1 MNLET
6 ILAHFEDKVVNP
18 VGASRARNKL
28 VGSGYIAGLKALVS
42 VLKIPKPTV
51 LSGKNSSVKLC
62 ESIAGFGLKKTLI
75 VTDRPLYELGLLEKI
90 LAALEKQGASFELF
104 TEVEPDPTFKV
115 VEQGLRKYRQSNCD
129 SVLAIGGGSSIDC
142 AKVIALAASN
152 QVEPQKLVGILKAKS
167 ASAPFFCIPTTAGTG
182 SEVTIGA
189 VISDD
194 KTHQKELVI
203 ETKIVPLMAALDPE
217 LMKGLPPA
225 ITAATGMDALTH
237 LVESFL
243 STMANDESSYYS
255 KAGIKLVFENLPKA
269 FKNGT
274 SIVAREN
281 MALASFY
288 GGLTIN
294 ISGLGYVHAFAHQ
307 IGARYGIP
315 HGLANAKVL
324 PHVLRF
330 NLPFVADRLAELA
343 EIIGVAKSNA
353 STMSNAQAFISAVDE
368 LIEAVGI
375 EPQVSELQ
383 LKDFPSI
390 RRAAFKEANST
401 YAVPAYMSS
410 DDAHSLLLSVAK
422 SRSSKRTA

>member
-1 MNLET
+1 MDLET
-6 ILAHFEDKVVNP
+6 LLARFEEKVVNP
-18 VGASRARNKL
+18 SGVSRARNKL
-28 VGSGYIAGLKALVS
+28 MGKGYIAGLKALVS

-51 LSGKNSSVKLC
+51 LSGKNSSIKLC

-90 LAALEKQGASFELF
+90 LSTLEKQGASFELF

-115 VEQGLRKYRQSNCD
+115 VEEGLRRYRQSNCD
-129 SVLAIGGGSSIDC
+129 SVLAVGGGSSIDC

-152 QVEPQKLVGILKAKS
+152 QVEPQKLVGILKGKT

-237 LVESFL
+237 LIESFV
-243 STMANDESSYYS
+243 STMANEESSYYS

-269 FKNGT
+269 FKSGG
-274 SIVAREN
+274 SLVAREN

-294 ISGLGYVHAFAHQ
+294 LAGLGYVHAFAHQ

-330 NLPFVADRLAELA
+330 NLPFIADRLAELA
-343 EIIGVAKSNA
+343 DVIGVGESGSNA
-353 STMSNAQAFISAVDE
+353 MSKAQAFIQAVDS
-368 LIEAVGI
+368 LITSVGI
-375 EPQVSELQ
+375 DSQVSQLQ
-383 LKDFPSI
+383 LKDFPAI

-401 YAVPAYMSS
+401 YAVPAYMSA
-410 DDAHSLLLSVAK
+410 DDAHNLLLALSK
-422 SRSSKRTA
+422 SKKRAA